1 MKTETMTDPASKALA
16 SRLMDIRQRCLPTDV
31 IDAAKGRLLHAL
43 GISLVNSRVPTA
55 AVAWRAVAQER
66 GPCLALGHRTR
77 LSAGA
82 ATFSNSVA
90 GYASLQEDTGFLR
103 PMHGGGHPGTYVI
116 PAALAAGQIV
126 EASGSDLL
134 CGIVIGYEIVDR
146 LFAAAPIGE
155 FQRLFSAVPLLGP
168 FGAASAAAAIYDCDT
183 NGLVSAIAIAANA
196 GGGIKQAGS
205 DGTMEFYF
213 NSGLAARN
221 GLLAADLAAAGAV
234 TSSHSLD
241 GPVGFFETF
250 AGGPAQVDVLGAETN
265 ELAVSR
271 IGTKRFPS
279 CLQNQETIALIV
291 AQSPPSL
298 GAADIERITLYRSES
313 QRNGINVPGVAADP
327 PFGTAHQAQMSARFT
342 AAAAALGRQVDD
354 IQYFLSAPQ
363 DDEAMA
369 LAGRVE
375 LVTTSDEGVS
385 VDITLSGGTCI
396 ELRADMSKVLFPSSS
411 EIRER
416 FITRAASV
424 LGNPAAESVAEL
436 VDELE
441 SLENINELTTL
452 LESEDD

>member
-1 MKTETMTDPASKALA
+1 MEEDASARLALGL
-16 SRLMDIRQRCLPTDV
+16 RGLQQRGLRIRS
-31 IDAAKGRLLHAL
+31 IEAAKDRLLHSL
-43 GISLVNSRVPTA
+43 GISLISRRLSDAEA
-55 AVAWRAVAQER
+55 AWSAVRREA
-66 GPCLALGHRTR
+66 GNCLALGHGQR
-77 LSAGA
+77 LSAPA
-82 ATFSNSVA
+82 ASFFNAVV
-90 GYASLQEDTGFLR
+90 GHCSLHEDTSLG
-103 PMHGGGHPGTYVI
+103 PMRGGGHPGTYVI
-116 PAALAAGQIV
+116 PAALAAAEKVDG
-126 EASGSDLL
+126 SGGDLL
-134 CGIVIGYEIVDR
+134 AGIVLGYEAVDR
-146 LFAAAPIGE
+146 IGLAAPME
-155 FQRLFSAVPLLGP
+155 NSLRRFRTVPLLGP
-168 FGAASAAAAIYDCDT
+168 FGAAVAAATIYHCDDKAL
-183 NGLVSAIAIAANA
+183 GSAIAIAANA
-196 GGGIKQAGS
+196 GGGVKQGLLE
-205 DGTMEFYF
+205 GTIEPYLHA
-213 NSGLAARN
+213 GLAARD

-241 GPVGFFETF
+241 GPAGFFETF
-250 AGGPAQVDVLGAETN
+250 AGGPAQLDVLDAETN

-279 CLQNQETIALIV
+279 CLENQETIALIV

-313 QRNGINVPGVAADP
+313 GRNGSEVAGVASAP
-327 PFGTAHQAQMSARFT
+327 PYRSVLQTQLSARFT